1 MLDEKIKA
9 VMAATLAVD
18 PSVIDESASPETVE
32 SWDSLR
38 QMNLVLALEDE
49 FSVRFPEEQIDRLV
63 SFQLI
68 RQALSELLPDA

>member
-9 VMAATLAVD
+9 IMAATFGVD
-18 PSVIDESASPETVE
+18 ASLIDEDASPDNVD

-68 RQALSELLPDA
+68 RQALSELLPNA